1 MAKLGHGCA
10 EASQLG
16 ARELAEEMLL
26 MGLRLS
32 EGLDLSRLRGRT
44 GYRLDA
50 PGLSALQEEGL
61 LQTEGN
67 HVRATA
73 SGRLVLNAIIESL
86 AGGLTADTG
95 SN

>member
-1 MAKLGHGCA
+1 
-10 EASQLG
+10 
-16 ARELAEEMLL
+16 

-32 EGLDLSRLRGRT
+32 EGLDLGRLRGRT

-50 PGLSALQEEGL
+50 AGLSALQEEGL
-61 LQTEGN
+61 LQTEGS

-86 AGGLTADTG
+86 AAGLTADTG